1 MSRHD
6 KVKAC
11 TVFATEPK
19 MLKVCV
25 VRFPTGAVGVFKLL
39 LREGTAQL
47 LVEDAGTLHGIA
59 ETLVDSE
66 ESAKV
71 LAVGLLLNAAEGSAQ
86 RTNNFGL
93 LMRCELL
100 QEGLID
106 VDAFKRMAA
115 WIAMRGVIHRAMD
128 SAL

>member
-1 MSRHD
+1 
-6 KVKAC
+6 
-11 TVFATEPK
+11 
-19 MLKVCV
+19 MLEVCI

-39 LREGTAQL
+39 LRERTAEL
-47 LVEDAGTLHGIA
+47 LVEDAGRLHGIA
-59 ETLVDSE
+59 KTLFDSE
-66 ESAKV
+66 ESEKA
-71 LAVGLLLNAAEGSAQ
+71 LAVWLLLNAAQASAQ

-106 VDAFKRMAA
+106 VDAFQSMAA
-115 WIAMRGVIHRAMD
+115 WIAMRGVIHRVMD